1 MHVLLVWRYLD
12 DKSLDDFRTLFTNQH
27 RTFVSLKQSID
38 INPNILKNIVEVKE
52 EGILVKI

>member
-12 DKSLDDFRTLFTNQH
+12 DGFRTCLQTS
-27 RTFVSLKQSID
+27 TEAKLD
-38 INPNILKNIVEVKE
+38 INPNMLRNIVEVME